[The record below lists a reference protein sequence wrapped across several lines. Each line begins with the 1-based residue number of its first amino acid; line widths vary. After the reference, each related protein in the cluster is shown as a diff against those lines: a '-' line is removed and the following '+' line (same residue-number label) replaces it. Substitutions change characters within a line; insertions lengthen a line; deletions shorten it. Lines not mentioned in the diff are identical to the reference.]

1 MGGLLLRGGF
11 VIPERHLPELDE
23 EDSLLDEEPDIDTVL
38 EHLEELEE
46 TVDSEDEQKKVR
58 RTIHLVESIS
68 LGETVNKYTTRDVAQ
83 TFVGG
88 ILLSLPLLAES
99 GVFQIAE
106 WLAHPVVRGIPVFL
120 LVNVFFIFFLTY
132 GLIYWS
138 DFRPVRLKRIL
149 GIFPRRLVA
158 VLLISLFT
166 ATALIVLWGRHVG
179 GDPTLLEIFGRISV
193 IWAAAAFGGA
203 LGDILPGE
211 SKDKEVNQLVGG
223 VMPDDGEGKVRK
235 EDDKE

>member
-1 MGGLLLRGGF
+1 M
-11 VIPERHLPELDE
+11 PERHMPEFDE
-23 EDSLLDEEPDIDTVL
+23 EDSLLDEEPNVDTVL

-68 LGETVNKYTTRDVAQ
+68 LDETVNEYTTRDVAQ

-99 GVFQIAE
+99 GVFEIAE
-106 WLAHPVVRGIPVFL
+106 WLARPVFRGIPLFL
-120 LVNVFFIFFLTY
+120 IANVFFIFFLTY

-158 VLLISLFT
+158 VLFISFFT
-166 ATALIVLWGRHVG
+166 ATSLIVLWGRHVG
-179 GDPTLLEIFGRISV
+179 GDPTPLEVFGRISV

-211 SKDKEVNQLVGG
+211 SEEKEVNQVVGG
-223 VMPDDGEGKVRK
+223 VMSDNGEGRGRE
-235 EDDKE
+235 EDGK

>member
-1 MGGLLLRGGF
+1 MPG
-11 VIPERHLPELDE
+11 RHIGSDE
-23 EDSLLDEEPDIDTVL
+23 GVSPLKRETDVDTVL
-38 EHLEELEE
+38 EHLKDLED
-46 TVDSEDEQKKVR
+46 TVDNEEEIKKVR
-58 RTIHLVESIS
+58 RTIQLVESIS
-68 LGETVNKYTTRDVAQ
+68 LDESINKYTTHDVAQ

-99 GVFQIAE
+99 GVFAIAE
-106 WLAHPVVRGIPVFL
+106 WLAHPVVGGTPLFL
-120 LVNVFFIFFLTY
+120 LANVFFIFFLTY

-158 VLLISLFT
+158 VLIISLFT
-166 ATALIVLWGRHVG
+166 ATCLVFLWGRHVG
-179 GDPTLLEIFGRISV
+179 GDPTPLEIFGRISV

-211 SKDKEVNQLVGG
+211 SQDKEVDQLLGG
-223 VMPDDGEGKVRK
+223 VMLDDEGGGNEGR
-235 EDDKE
+235 

>member
-1 MGGLLLRGGF
+1 M
-11 VIPERHLPELDE
+11 PERHIPELDE
-23 EDSLLDEEPDIDTVL
+23 EDTLYDEQPDVDTVL

-46 TVDSEDEQKKVR
+46 AVDSEDEQKKVR
-58 RTIHLVESIS
+58 RTIRLVESIS
-68 LGETVNKYTTRDVAQ
+68 LDETVNKYTTRDVAQ

-99 GVFQIAE
+99 GVFGIAE
-106 WLAHPVVRGIPVFL
+106 WLARPVVRGIPVFL
-120 LVNVFFIFFLTY
+120 LANVFFIFFLTY

-166 ATALIVLWGRHVG
+166 ATSLIILWGRHVG
-179 GDPTLLEIFGRISV
+179 GDPTPLEIFGRISV

-203 LGDILPGE
+203 LGDILPDE
-211 SKDKEVNQLVGG
+211 TEEKEVDQLVGG
-223 VMPDDGEGKVRK
+223 MMSDDGEGRDRK
-235 EDDKE
+235 EKRKK

>member
-1 MGGLLLRGGF
+1 M
-11 VIPERHLPELDE
+11 PERHVPELE
-23 EDSLLDEEPDIDTVL
+23 EEGSILDEQPDIDTVL

-68 LGETVNKYTTRDVAQ
+68 PDETLNKYTTRDVAQ

-88 ILLSLPLLAES
+88 ILLSLPLLVED
-99 GVFQIAE
+99 GVFEIAK
-106 WLAHPVVRGIPVFL
+106 WLTETVVVGVPVFL
-120 LVNVFFIFFLTY
+120 TLNVIFIIFLTY

-138 DFRPVRLKRIL
+138 DFCPVRLKKIQ

-166 ATALIVLWGRHVG
+166 ATSLIVLWGRHVV
-179 GDPTLLEIFGRISV
+179 GDPTPLEIFGRISV
-193 IWAAAAFGGA
+193 IWAATAFGGA
-203 LGDILPGE
+203 LGDILP
-211 SKDKEVNQLVGG
+211 D
-223 VMPDDGEGKVRK
+223 
-235 EDDKE
+235 

>member
-1 MGGLLLRGGF
+1 M
-11 VIPERHLPELDE
+11 PERHLPELEKDNPLGQE
-23 EDSLLDEEPDIDTVL
+23 WDVDTVL

-68 LGETVNKYTTRDVAQ
+68 LGETVNEYTTRDVAQ

-99 GVFQIAE
+99 GVFEIAE
-106 WLAHPVVRGIPVFL
+106 WLASPVFGGIPLFL
-120 LVNVFFIFFLTY
+120 IANVFFIFFLTY

-158 VLLISLFT
+158 VLSISFFT
-166 ATALIVLWGRHVG
+166 ATSLIVLWGRHVG
-179 GDPTLLEIFGRISV
+179 GDPTPLEVFGRISV

-211 SKDKEVNQLVGG
+211 SEEKEVNQVVGG
-223 VMPDDGEGKVRK
+223 VMSDDGEGRGRE
-235 EDDKE
+235 EDGK